1 MTIDEI
7 KTLIASDETRCV
19 EMKKTTGELKDGM
32 HSLCAML
39 NSDGGYV
46 IFGIAPKSLK
56 IIGQMVTDNT
66 RKEIGREIRK
76 LEPCVN
82 MPVDYIDVPGSDGL
96 QLIVLH
102 ADKNLYADA
111 PYVFDGKPYYKLES
125 TTMQMPQQMYVEM
138 LRQRDAHK
146 FHWDAQVCDSHAIA
160 DLDDTLIRRVVRN
173 GINNGRIHAS
183 AAEDTTEQL
192 LDRLEL
198 LKGGKLINAA
208 AALFAHKFNE
218 YPQIELAMAC
228 FRGTTKNIFV
238 DSKFAK
244 GNLFNMLDAGITFL
258 MNNLKIGGKVVGL
271 VREEKLEL
279 PVEAMREALI
289 NALCHRQIE
298 RTLANVTLAIYDDRV
313 EISNPGCLPPEIP
326 LEKIKE
332 PHRSYPRN
340 KSIAQ
345 VLYLTAYL
353 ERWGTGVER
362 IVQICK
368 EYGVPEPEWTAT
380 AHDVTVTFWRKSKD
394 AETQNGGNSGG
405 NGGNSG
411 DNIGQNK
418 LTERQRIIC
427 DAIEV
432 NGNVTAKTLAVTLA
446 ATLAV
451 SARTIERELNFLRKE
466 GYITKEGKAN
476 KGFWKVLK

>member
-1 MTIDEI
+1 MEIIMTLDDIRELI
-7 KTLIASDETRCV
+7 KTDETRCV

-46 IFGIAPKSLK
+46 IFGIAPGTMK

-76 LEPCVN
+76 LEPYVN

-125 TTMQMPQQMYVEM
+125 TTMQMPQQMYVKM
-138 LRQRDAHK
+138 LRQRDAYK
-146 FHWDAQVCDSHAIA
+146 FRWDAQVCDTHAIA

-198 LKGGKLINAA
+198 LKDGKLINAA

-244 GNLFNMLDAGITFL
+244 GNLFNMLDSGITFL

-279 PVEAMREALI
+279 PVEAMREALV

-326 LEKIKE
+326 VEKIKE

-380 AHDVTVTFWRKSKD
+380 AHDVTVTFWRKSKE
-394 AETQNGGNSGG
+394 AEAQ

-411 DNIGQNK
+411 DNSDKNK

-427 DAIEV
+427 DAIKV
-432 NGNVTAKTLAVTLA
+432 DGNVTAKTLAATLA

-451 SARTIERELNFLRKE
+451 SARTMERELNFLRKE
-466 GYITKEGKAN
+466 GYIIKEGKAN
-476 KGFWKVLK
+476 KGIWKVLR

>member
-1 MTIDEI
+1 MTLDEI
-7 KTLIASDETRCV
+7 KELIKTDETRCV

-46 IFGIAPKSLK
+46 IFGIAPGSMK

-76 LEPCVN
+76 LEPYVN
-82 MPVDYIDVPGSDGL
+82 MPVGYVDVPDSGGK

-138 LRQRDAHK
+138 LRQRDAYK
-146 FHWDAQVCDSHAIA
+146 FHWDAQVCDSHTIA

-228 FRGTTKNIFV
+228 FRGTTKSIFV

-313 EISNPGCLPPEIP
+313 EICNPGCLPPEIP
-326 LEKIKE
+326 VEKIKE

-380 AHDVTVTFWRKSKD
+380 THDVTVTFWRKSN
-394 AETQNGGNSGG
+394 ENESQNGGNTIG
-405 NGGNSG
+405 N
-411 DNIGQNK
+411 IRENK

-427 DAIEV
+427 NAIKTD
-432 NGNVTAKTLAVTLA
+432 GNVTAKTLAVTLA

-451 SARTIERELNFLRKE
+451 SARTIERELNTLRKE
-466 GYITKEGKAN
+466 GYITKEGKSN
-476 KGFWKVLK
+476 KGVWRVLK